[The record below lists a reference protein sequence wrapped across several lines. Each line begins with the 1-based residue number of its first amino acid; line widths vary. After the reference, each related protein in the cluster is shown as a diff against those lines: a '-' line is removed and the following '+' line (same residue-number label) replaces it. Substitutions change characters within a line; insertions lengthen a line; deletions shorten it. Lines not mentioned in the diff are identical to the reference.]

1 MILPPWFPRSGSKAM
16 NVERKKE
23 ERKSVL
29 IIVSITPEPKTFRSS
44 KLLPRILGSANKKY
58 EMPPIRKEPAVE
70 KNDKEED
77 TEDIISEI
85 LKETKGEHK

>member
-1 MILPPWFPRSGSKAM
+1 
-16 NVERKKE
+16 
-23 ERKSVL
+23 
-29 IIVSITPEPKTFRSS
+29 
-44 KLLPRILGSANKKY
+44 
-58 EMPPIRKEPAVE
+58 MPPIRKEPAVE